1 MIKYVAFVVLGRQ
14 SVDNNTDP
22 SALRTDRIG
31 DRIGDDDDRRD
42 PLARRASA
50 LVIGRARFC
59 LATAGTRL
67 GDASCARRPHHT
79 VSPPRLKPQRRSVH

>member
-31 DRIGDDDDRRD
+31 DRIGDD
-42 PLARRASA
+42 
-50 LVIGRARFC
+50 IGRARFC
-59 LATAGTRL
+59 LATAGTHL

>member
-31 DRIGDDDDRRD
+31 DGIGDYDDRRD
-42 PLARRASA
+42 PLAPRERPRFDGRFLSSDGRKSWQERA
-50 LVIGRARFC
+50 L
-59 LATAGTRL
+59 
-67 GDASCARRPHHT
+67 RPR
-79 VSPPRLKPQRRSVH
+79 P